1 MAQVNQAYGV
11 LGNPE
16 KRAEYDRNRST
27 RLSPNGSWNTPVS
40 SVWSTEPTARRS
52 QDNTDYFTLGS
63 TKDEI
68 SQIHGSPDNVNIYR
82 NIGIE
87 LWNYEEDDHVEF
99 DLATGLV
106 QAWANITGNLRIR
119 MLPGRN
125 RTDAQFFTERDHRDQ
140 VAQLEGI
147 PAAILIDRR
156 LDRERWYYL
165 NRGTVEFSHSTGLVS
180 DWEDDGGLKAKWSK
194 GSEGTYRNR
203 STAVRGESR
212 PAFTSNW
219 RSLGGKYNR
228 NGIHVSD
235 MTNPDCWLVVRIEN
249 RKIELFVMWPS
260 QISHS
265 DTVIVAWQLGNGH
278 IRRQFWEVSA
288 SGASTFMPAHEVN
301 DTIEAMRDA
310 RQMTVRVLPSAG
322 RVITSSFDVRGF
334 RDAIGWLIDTDR
346 QKMSR
351 GRLNHF
357 TIGSSKSDVQTIHGP
372 PMSVSQSSNGENW
385 KYPGYSSVMFSS
397 STGGI
402 VGWDND
408 SGYLK
413 RM

>member
-1 MAQVNQAYGV
+1 MSEPEDLYEILHLHPSAHQDIVQAAYRRLVLLYHPDKNPSPEATKLMAQVNQAYGV

-63 TKDEI
+63 TKDEV

-180 DWEDDGGLKAKWSK
+180 DWEDDGGLKAKRSK

-235 MTNPDCWLVVRIEN
+235 MTNPDCWLV
-249 RKIELFVMWPS
+249 L
-260 QISHS
+260 Q
-265 DTVIVAWQLGNGH
+265 
-278 IRRQFWEVSA
+278 RRFKERYP
-288 SGASTFMPAHEVN
+288 G
-301 DTIEAMRDA
+301 MRE
-310 RQMTVRVLPSAG
+310 
-322 RVITSSFDVRGF
+322 
-334 RDAIGWLIDTDR
+334 
-346 QKMSR
+346 
-351 GRLNHF
+351 GRLGAWH
-357 TIGSSKSDVQTIHGP
+357 GSAWLVRYYPAYP
-372 PMSVSQSSNGENW
+372 PATAAAHPARTV
-385 KYPGYSSVMFSS
+385 PGAAFPVPPGRPAAS
-397 STGGI
+397 
-402 VGWDND
+402 
-408 SGYLK
+408 
-413 RM
+413 

>member
-1 MAQVNQAYGV
+1 
-11 LGNPE
+11 
-16 KRAEYDRNRST
+16 
-27 RLSPNGSWNTPVS
+27 
-40 SVWSTEPTARRS
+40 
-52 QDNTDYFTLGS
+52 
-63 TKDEI
+63 
-68 SQIHGSPDNVNIYR
+68 
-82 NIGIE
+82 
-87 LWNYEEDDHVEF
+87 
-99 DLATGLV
+99 
-106 QAWANITGNLRIR
+106 
-119 MLPGRN
+119 
-125 RTDAQFFTERDHRDQ
+125 
-140 VAQLEGI
+140 
-147 PAAILIDRR
+147 
-156 LDRERWYYL
+156 
-165 NRGTVEFSHSTGLVS
+165 
-180 DWEDDGGLKAKWSK
+180 
-194 GSEGTYRNR
+194 
-203 STAVRGESR
+203 
-212 PAFTSNW
+212 
-219 RSLGGKYNR
+219 
-228 NGIHVSD
+228 
-235 MTNPDCWLVVRIEN
+235 
-249 RKIELFVMWPS
+249 MWPS
-260 QISHS
+260 QNSHS

-397 STGGI
+397 STGGV

-408 SGYLK
+408 SGDLKTHVDSGPNATSRRTFSMGSHKDDVFRIHGTPWWILVRSEDDHDWYFRGFKGLK
-413 RM
+413 RFPRHDENRVTFDSTNRVKDWYNGGGVLKVSESLMDGSGEPMSPTQESTLMRRILRCLRKDSR